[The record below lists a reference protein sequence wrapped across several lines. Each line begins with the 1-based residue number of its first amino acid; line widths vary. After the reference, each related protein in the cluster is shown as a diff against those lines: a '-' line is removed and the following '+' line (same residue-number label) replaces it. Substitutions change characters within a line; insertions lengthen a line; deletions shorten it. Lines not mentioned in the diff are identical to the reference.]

1 MNTQHYDSVVRE
13 MLDVDPEYLE
23 IGKKR
28 QSLQDELTELRL
40 AEQKLID
47 LKRAE
52 AERIWNERPDWNVS
66 FWIVQ
71 GGTVGFFATPKTGD
85 VGYDLHAIRSIP
97 GSEWDYTKQQMK
109 VPLVEGWRLLTLPFE
124 ENEITVSWAEGV
136 LECIEEQLKKRNHL
150 IELAG
155 KEDIITDRLKTL
167 DRMIWNPR
175 KGIREPF
182 WEAMMGFQRVGV
194 EYLLETGTRSILC
207 DETGLGKT
215 WQLVAAAELKRK
227 EDEYLQVVCIVPAA
241 NIGSWVE
248 ELENLTGEDPVICG
262 NGERVKNL
270 ALGRIMNGAPYILIS
285 HEVLGT
291 YDSAETEELDLWGNK
306 KKVTEHFWPNLFL
319 AIPSIKMALIDEAH
333 KIKNPEAFRTKAAL
347 KLVDLP
353 FSITAT
359 ASPILNRMNEL
370 WPLLHLTDPE
380 LFGSR
385 EKFERNYYWDGRSV
399 TGVKALHEMLMSRFI
414 RRRKKDV
421 QKDLPPINRM
431 DRIIHLEGEDK
442 ERYSEVVRGLY
453 RQVKTFDPKDRGEGA
468 TTLHHILTTILRLK
482 QVCAAAKIDYVA
494 DLATELV
501 DQHENGNGKV
511 LIFSQF
517 KGSAYN
523 IARKLGSQ
531 AACTVTKTPDD
542 FHSMSPADRD
552 KLFKEAKQDDRIQ
565 FVVTTGAAKFG
576 HNLEFCSYVIFND
589 YFWSPE
595 EHKQCEG
602 RAYGRLADPHP
613 IDSFYITAIDPS
625 RKDNIEK
632 WIEELLNVKKA
643 TIDEAI
649 EGVAVSRDRENS
661 LINELI
667 KKIRIEAEK
676 HE

>member
-1 MNTQHYDSVVRE
+1 MDNQNYASVVRE

-40 AEQKLID
+40 AEQRLVE
-47 LKRAE
+47 LKREE
-52 AERIWNERPDWNVS
+52 AERIWNERPDWKIS

-71 GGTVGFFATPKTGD
+71 GKKVGFFATPKTGD
-85 VGYDLHAIRSIP
+85 VGYYFTAIRSIP
-97 GSEWDYTKQQMK
+97 GIEWDYTKRQMK

-124 ENEITVSWAEGV
+124 ENNITVAWDEGV
-136 LECIEEQLKKRNHL
+136 LECIEEQLRKRNHL

-167 DRMIWNPR
+167 DRIIWNPR

-227 EDEYLQVVCIVPAA
+227 EDEHLQVVCIVPAA
-241 NIGSWVE
+241 NIGNWIE
-248 ELENLTGEDPVICG
+248 ELENLTGEDPVLCG

-270 ALGRIMNGAPYILIS
+270 ALGRIMNGAPYIIIS

-291 YDSAETEELDLWGNK
+291 YDSAESGEEDLWGNK
-306 KKVTEHFWPNLFL
+306 KKIIEHFWSNLFL

-399 TGVKALHEMLMSRFI
+399 TGVAALHEMLMSRFI

-453 RQVKTFDPKDRGEGA
+453 RQVKTFDPKDRGEGV
-468 TTLHHILTTILRLK
+468 TTLQHILTTIMRLK

-494 DLATELV
+494 NLATELV

-511 LIFSQF
+511 LIFSQW
-517 KGSAYN
+517 KGTAYN
-523 IARKLGSQ
+523 IARKLGHE

-542 FHSMSPADRD
+542 FVSMSPKEREE
-552 KLFKEAKQDDRIQ
+552 LFKYAKRDDRIK
-565 FVVTTGAAKFG
+565 FIVTTGAAKFG

-632 WIEELLNVKKA
+632 WIEELLNVKKS

-667 KKIRIEAEK
+667 KKIRIEADK